1 MNDFRKYATKHLG
14 VNSNTLDDYGKHLGK
29 LIVPTNMTPYIMEER
44 QLHVAQVDVFS
55 RLMIDRVIWIIGEI
69 DDINAA
75 VVQAQLMYLDNSGER
90 DITIHVDSP
99 GGSVYAGKKIIS
111 VMEYVGCDVA
121 TINTGLCA
129 SMGAVILAA
138 GKKGKRCSLKY
149 SRAMIHST
157 SGGAVGNIHDARIS
171 MKEWER
177 ENEELFGMLG
187 DYCGKDVS
195 EVQRDSERDKWMS
208 PKEAKEYGLIDSI
221 VKSRRK

>member
-14 VNSNTLDDYGKHLGK
+14 INSMTLNDYGKHLDK
-29 LIVPTNMTPYIMEER
+29 LIIPTNMTPYIMEER
-44 QLHVAQVDVFS
+44 QFNVAQVDVFS
-55 RLMIDRVIWIIGEI
+55 RLMIDRIIWIIGEI
-69 DDINAA
+69 DDVNAA

-111 VMEYVGCDVA
+111 VIDYVECNVS

-138 GKKGKRCSLKY
+138 GKKGKRFSLKY
-149 SRAMIHST
+149 SRTMIHST

-171 MKEWER
+171 MKEWEK
-177 ENEELFGMLG
+177 ENEELFRMLG
-187 DYCGKDVS
+187 DYCGKESS
-195 EVQRDSERDKWMS
+195 EVQRDSERDRWMD
-208 PKEAKEYGLIDSI
+208 PIEAKEYGLIDSI
-221 VKSRRK
+221 VKPRRK